1 MSTDRRFVVGA
12 ELRADTKA
20 GAFTITA
27 RAVKY
32 GALSEPNIPVA
43 GGRETIAR
51 GAFKDSLASGTDVL
65 ALYQHDQNQP
75 PLGRLKNGSLSIQDT
90 DDGLY
95 FTVRLNPAVQYHK
108 DIHALVKD
116 GSIQDCSFGFIVN
129 PGGDEWKQVTE
140 KGASYMLR
148 TVRSAKLFDCSLVL
162 TPAYGNGATA
172 AQARNISYRFTAPA
186 RNVRSYEERFPAAG
200 EFMLNKYRAAR
211 QAAEIRCDDITQ
223 KRLNADP
230 WTALRDLA
238 DRQAWEIDLQEYL
251 LEGGL

>member
-1 MSTDRRFVVGA
+1 MSNIDRRFVVGA
-12 ELRADTKA
+12 ELRTDAKA

-32 GALSEPNIPVA
+32 FALSEPNIPVA

-51 GAFKDSLASGTDVL
+51 GAFSDSLASGSDVL

-116 GSIQDCSFGFIVN
+116 GSIDACSFAFIVN
-129 PGGDEWKQVTE
+129 PDGDKWTNERDERGQT
-140 KGASYMLR
+140 YILR
-148 TVRSAKLFDCSLVL
+148 TVRSAKLLDCSLVL
-162 TPAYGNGATA
+162 TPAYGNGATT
-172 AQARNISYRFTAPA
+172 AQARNISYRFRTAQA
-186 RNVRSYEERFPAAG
+186 QRQLSYEERFPAAG
-200 EFMLNKYRAAR
+200 EYMLNRYRAAR
-211 QAAEIRCDDITQ
+211 QAVEIRHAEM
-223 KRLNADP
+223 LAANS
-230 WTALRDLA
+230 WGALQEKA
-238 DRQAWEIDLQEYL
+238 NRQAFEIEMEEYL
-251 LEGGL
+251 REL

>member
-12 ELRADTKA
+12 ELRADAKA

-27 RAVKY
+27 RAVQY

-43 GGRETIAR
+43 GGRETIAK
-51 GAFKDSLASGTDVL
+51 GAFRDSLASGSDVL

-116 GSIQDCSFGFIVN
+116 GSIDACSFAFIVN
-129 PGGDEWKQVTE
+129 PDGDKWTNETDERGQ
-140 KGASYMLR
+140 SYILR
-148 TVRSAKLFDCSLVL
+148 TVRSAKLLDCSLVL
-162 TPAYGNGATA
+162 TPAYGNGATS
-172 AQARNISYRFTAPA
+172 AQARNVSYRFSTAPV
-186 RNVRSYEERFPAAG
+186 RNVMSYEERFPEAG
-200 EFMLNKYRAAR
+200 AFILNKYRALR
-211 QAAEIRCDDITQ
+211 QSAEIRADKQ
-223 KRLNADP
+223 RLLNDGRE
-230 WTALRDLA
+230 TLEEKA
-238 DRQAWEIDLQEYL
+238 DRQVFEIEMSEYL
-251 LEGGL
+251 L